1 MSPGLGVGDEV
12 LTFLQPSSDFGF
24 GVESLSFMQMSKLY
38 HVHKQH
44 LHVPE
49 RDIESY
55 VLAADGLGPA
65 DTPRSGRAHV

>member
-38 HVHKQH
+38 ISTWVS
-44 LHVPE
+44 
-49 RDIESY
+49 I
-55 VLAADGLGPA
+55 
-65 DTPRSGRAHV
+65 